1 MDRITRKCNT
11 EALTPF
17 IAEGMGLTEEQFM
30 RRCRA
35 VAISDALQKT
45 VEGIGHDKHC
55 HDTNVTENLLV
66 AKDALLD
73 ALSELASSELA
84 AGERA

>member
-17 IAEGMGLTEEQFM
+17 IAEGMGLTEEQFT

-45 VEGIGHDKHC
+45 VEGIGHDRQCEDVH
-55 HDTNVTENLLV
+55 VAENLSM

-73 ALSELASSELA
+73 ALSQIA
-84 AGERA
+84 EREGA